1 MTTANGSTHLARPFP
16 SIRSSLQLLVF
27 TLLPALVMA
36 AQQET
41 PVDREQL
48 DNTQE
53 VTEAA
58 PDSNSIDPIPAE
70 THATQQAPQELLTM
84 AVQAP
89 EQFIGKT
96 LVLDDGVNVVTVG
109 PVLELRRRIQDQNV
123 YLIVDAM
130 AYFNSAVQYA
140 VAVSDVER
148 MEADRLVIP
157 EAPGMHLK
165 GLDYYPD
172 DYTDVVE
179 ASVAPIAED
188 D

>member
-1 MTTANGSTHLARPFP
+1 MATANGSTLLVRLFP
-16 SIRSSLQLLVF
+16 SIRSSLRLLVF
-27 TLLPALVMA
+27 TLLPALAVA
-36 AQQET
+36 APQET
-41 PVDREQL
+41 PVEREQL

-53 VTEAA
+53 VTDAA
-58 PDSNSIDPIPAE
+58 PDSNPVDSSPADS
-70 THATQQAPQELLTM
+70 HATQQAPQELLTM
-84 AVQAP
+84 AVQEP
-89 EQFIGKT
+89 EKFIGKT

-123 YLIVDAM
+123 YLIVDAK

-179 ASVAPIAED
+179 PSVAPIAED